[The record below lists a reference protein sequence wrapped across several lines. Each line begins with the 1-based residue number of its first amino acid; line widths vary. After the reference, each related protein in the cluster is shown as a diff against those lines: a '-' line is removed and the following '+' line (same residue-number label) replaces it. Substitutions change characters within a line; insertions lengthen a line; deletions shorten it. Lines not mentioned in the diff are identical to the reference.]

1 MKIDAE
7 KSEFLEEMLEHWQE
21 QKLLSPADVE
31 KLRSSYETKHFD
43 WRRLAQYSFWIAMAC
58 GVISLGALLVDNK
71 VLKYLESLYQTSD
84 GVISLLSAVAAGYL
98 YYLSFKRKKTKSQE
112 VFSNEAL
119 GFTAVMLTANA
130 IAYLGKAIHASG
142 THFSLLLLIA
152 VFIYGILAYIFQSR
166 LIWAFALISLGA
178 WFGTESGYLSRGNWY
193 FIGMNYP
200 LRFVC
205 FGLVLTAS
213 SFLMKGASTPIKSF
227 SLFRKRTFS
236 ETSLTEN
243 ATASEVNSLDTASSS
258 PPSALH
264 RTSPEATK
272 EGESLTAKESSAIPS
287 DRSLGHFFQITYIIG
302 MMYLFFSLW
311 LLSVFG
317 NFGTLEEWYGVK
329 QLSLFYWAIISAAA
343 CVISI
348 FIGLKYRDDIAREF
362 GITFLFI
369 NLYTRYFEYFWDS
382 WHKALFFCVLA
393 ASFWIIGRKAEK
405 IWNLEF
411 LKQ

>member
-1 MKIDAE
+1 MKIDSE
-7 KSEFLEEMLEHWQE
+7 KSEFLDEMLEHWQE
-21 QKLLSPADVE
+21 EKLLSAADVE
-31 KLRSSYETKHFD
+31 RLKNSYETKHFD
-43 WRRLAQYSFWIAMAC
+43 WKRLAQYSFWIAMAC

-71 VLKYLESLYQTSD
+71 ILQYLESLYQTSD
-84 GVISLLSAVAAGYL
+84 GVISLLSTIGAGYL
-98 YYLSFKRKKTKSQE
+98 YFLSFKRKKTKSHQI
-112 VFSNEAL
+112 FSNEAL
-119 GFTAVMLTANA
+119 VFTAVMLTANA
-130 IAYLGKAIHASG
+130 IAYLGKAIHAGG

-152 VFIYGILAYIFQSR
+152 VFVYGILAFIFQSR

-178 WFGTESGYLSRGNWY
+178 WFGTESGYLSRGDWY

-205 FGLVLTAS
+205 FGLVLTGL
-213 SFLMKGASTPIKSF
+213 SFLQRGSAPVKTYT
-227 SLFRKRTFS
+227 LFRRKIAIGDNDSPDKGSTALEPNKR
-236 ETSLTEN
+236 N
-243 ATASEVNSLDTASSS
+243 
-258 PPSALH
+258 
-264 RTSPEATK
+264 
-272 EGESLTAKESSAIPS
+272 
-287 DRSLGHFFQITYIIG
+287 LGDFFQITYIIG

-329 QLSLFYWAIISAAA
+329 QISLFYWAIISALA